1 MPYNLNFDIYYSKDR
16 CDYIKS
22 QDLTGLSKKELE
34 AISNYIL
41 YGKDE
46 DDRSQFDK
54 GLISKVDTKFSSY
67 NKNQPVSL
75 EALLESPTFN
85 ENQLIQ
91 GKYIYKKAK
100 PEINRD
106 KVKDVKGMK
115 ELWEEI
121 DYL

>member
-1 MPYNLNFDIYYSKDR
+1 M
-16 CDYIKS
+16 
-22 QDLTGLSKKELE
+22 
-34 AISNYIL
+34 
-41 YGKDE
+41 
-46 DDRSQFDK
+46 
-54 GLISKVDTKFSSY
+54 
-67 NKNQPVSL
+67 
-75 EALLESPTFN
+75 ESPTFN

-91 GKYIYKKAK
+91 GKYIYKKTK